1 MTEFNNTFNCRA
13 RLVPVPHGPVFPE
26 IVADDIDDTITNK
39 EPTCRLLS
47 TEDDDNKQAVDTE
60 EDLPEASML
69 RILKFNSPEWPYIAG
84 GLLTALIV
92 GGQNPCFAIIFS
104 EFLDVF
110 RLTDLDEQ
118 KRLSNL
124 YSLMFLVIAIVTGT
138 AMFFQIFLFSVSAE
152 CLTLRLRQIVFKRPA
167 ASGRIICLFSYLLAF
182 CLHLY
187 LPVHPRDCP
196 LILLSV
202 QEIGYFD
209 DHRRATGALTT
220 RLSTD
225 ASAVHGASGV
235 KLAATLQGGVSI
247 IAGVLIG
254 FIYSWELTL
263 VILAFAPFLVISG
276 TLQIKMMAGNMGMSQ
291 GALEEAGKIATES
304 MENIRTVASLSK
316 EAHFVKEYK
325 KLTDVPYKQSLKKAH
340 LIGIAFSFSQ
350 ALVYIVHAVAFY
362 FGAWLVEHRGLQFV
376 DVFKVFGA
384 IVFGAM
390 GMGQGN
396 SFIPDYAKAKAAAAR
411 IFNIIDREP
420 EIDAFS
426 TDGLKP
432 QSAEGAVELQ
442 EVQFRY
448 PSRPTVTV
456 LKNMSIVIEPGKTV
470 ALVGSSGCGKST
482 IVQLLER
489 FYDPTHGSLYF
500 PVILLQPYSRLP
512 CEYFPVFSFY
522 DPTHGSLLIDG
533 HRLGEY
539 NIAWLRAQIGLVS
552 QEPVL
557 FNCSIAENIAYGDN
571 SREVPMHEI
580 TEAARQANIH
590 NFIVALPQANIDNF
604 TVSLPQGYET
614 NVGDKGVQMSGGQK
628 QRIAI
633 ARALVRNPKIL
644 LLDEATSALDTES
657 EKLVQDALDRAQQ
670 GRTSIVIAHRL
681 STIQNA
687 DCIFVIK
694 NGRIVEMGTHSQL
707 VAKRGVYFE
716 LNSSAI

>member
-1 MTEFNNTFNCRA
+1 MLC
-13 RLVPVPHGPVFPE
+13 
-26 IVADDIDDTITNK
+26 I
-39 EPTCRLLS
+39 LS
-47 TEDDDNKQAVDTE
+47 QE

-69 RILKFNSPEWPYIAG
+69 RILKLNSTEWPYIVG
-84 GLLTALIV
+84 GTIGATIV
-92 GGQNPCFAIIFS
+92 GVQNPCYAILFS
-104 EFLDVF
+104 LFLDVF
-110 RLTDLDEQ
+110 RLADMGEQ
-118 KRLSNL
+118 ERLSNL
-124 YSLMFLVIAIVTGT
+124 YALLFFIIAIVTGI

-152 CLTLRLRQIVFKRPA
+152 CLTLRLRQMVFK
-167 ASGRIICLFSYLLAF
+167 GLL
-182 CLHLY
+182 
-187 LPVHPRDCP
+187 R
-196 LILLSV
+196 

-209 DHRRATGALTT
+209 DPRRSTGALTT

-225 ASAVHGASGV
+225 ASAVHGASGI
-235 KLAATLQGGVSI
+235 KLASTLQGAVSVVTGI
-247 IAGVLIG
+247 VIG

-263 VILAFAPFLVISG
+263 AILAFAPFLILG
-276 TLQIKMMAGNMGMSQ
+276 GMLQFKMMSGDTGTSQ
-291 GALEEAGKIATES
+291 GLLEGAGKIATES

-316 EAHFVKEYK
+316 EAHFVKEYQ

-340 LIGIAFSFSQ
+340 LTGIVFSFSQ
-350 ALVYIVHAVAFY
+350 ALVYGVYAVAFY
-362 FGAWLVEHRGLQFV
+362 FGAWLIEHRGLKFL
-376 DVFKVFGA
+376 DVFMVFGA

-396 SFIPDYAKAKAAAAR
+396 AFVPDYAKAKAAAAR
-411 IFNIIDREP
+411 IFNIIDRES

-489 FYDPTHGSLYF
+489 FYDPTHGSL
-500 PVILLQPYSRLP
+500 
-512 CEYFPVFSFY
+512 
-522 DPTHGSLLIDG
+522 LIDG

-557 FNCSIAENIAYGDN
+557 FNCSITENIAYGDN
-571 SREVPMHEI
+571 SREVPMNEI
-580 TEAARQANIH
+580 TEAARLANIHNFIVSLPQTNIH
-590 NFIVALPQANIDNF
+590 NFIVALPQANIHNF
-604 TVSLPQGYET
+604 IVSLPQVMFPSSNNHNFIVALPQTNIHNFIVSLPQANIHNFIVSLPQANIHNFIVSLPQANIHNFIVSLPQGYET
-614 NVGDKGVQMSGGQK
+614 KVGDKGVQMSGGQK

-657 EKLVQDALDRAQQ
+657 EKIVQDALDRAQQ

-687 DCIFVIK
+687 DCILVIK

-707 VAKRGVYFE
+707 VAKRGAFFE

>member
-1 MTEFNNTFNCRA
+1 MKASDVGADEEEGT
-13 RLVPVPHGPVFPE
+13 
-26 IVADDIDDTITNK
+26 VAQFSQIDLDDIDHTTPNK
-39 EPTCRLLS
+39 GHLSRALSSEGDPSKPT
-47 TEDDDNKQAVDTE
+47 VDTCWSGQRYGHCQE

-69 RILKFNSPEWPYIAG
+69 RILKFNSTEWPYIAG
-84 GLLTALIV
+84 GIV
-92 GGQNPCFAIIFS
+92 GATIVGAQNPCFAILFS

-110 RLTDLDEQ
+110 RLTDMGEQ
-118 KRLSNL
+118 ERLSNL
-124 YSLMFLVIAIVTGT
+124 YALLFFVIAIVTGI

-152 CLTLRLRQIVFKRPA
+152 CLTLRLRRIVFK
-167 ASGRIICLFSYLLAF
+167 GLL
-182 CLHLY
+182 H
-187 LPVHPRDCP
+187 
-196 LILLSV
+196 

-209 DHRRATGALTT
+209 DPRRSTGALTT

-225 ASAVHGASGV
+225 ASAVHGASGI
-235 KLAATLQGGVSI
+235 KLASTLQGAVSVVTGI
-247 IAGVLIG
+247 VIG

-263 VILAFAPFLVISG
+263 AILAFAPFLVVSG
-276 TLQIKMMAGNMGMSQ
+276 MLQFKMMQGNTGTSQ
-291 GALEEAGKIATES
+291 GALEGAGKIATES

-316 EAHFVKEYK
+316 EAHFVKEYQ

-396 SFIPDYAKAKAAAAR
+396 AFVPDYAKAKAAAAR

-489 FYDPTHGSLYF
+489 FYDPTHGSL
-500 PVILLQPYSRLP
+500 
-512 CEYFPVFSFY
+512 
-522 DPTHGSLLIDG
+522 LIDG

-571 SREVPMHEI
+571 SREVPMNEI

-590 NFIVALPQANIDNF
+590 NFI
-604 TVSLPQGYET
+604 VSLPQGYET

-657 EKLVQDALDRAQQ
+657 EKIVQDALDRAQQ

-687 DCIFVIK
+687 DCILVIK

-707 VAKRGVYFE
+707 VAKRGAFFE